1 MYENRINEGIIPQSN
16 IIQFQI
22 STLKATRAICK
33 INTYPKISSGFLI
46 KLFKN
51 EENFFCLMTN
61 EHIITREMVNQR
73 KKITFYYDLESK
85 VKDIYLNSEE
95 RYIKDFT
102 DINID
107 AIVIE
112 ILPKDKVDE
121 EYFLLS
127 NIYYM
132 DKFNELKNKEIT
144 ILQYPLGQN
153 LSFSN
158 GIITDINIYEFT
170 HKASTQEG
178 SSGSPIF
185 LKDNLKVI
193 GIHKQGN
200 MVVFENYGDFIGPVF
215 NFFRNGLK
223 HQMLLDN
230 NNYNDDTFEF
240 NDSLINNNIIEN
252 DLSVNVIY
260 KEIPFNGYD
269 EILNLFI
276 YENGSYYINY
286 ELEPGKSRLKEI
298 LEYLRK
304 QYEICD
310 KAGPV
315 ASDSDFDPQ
324 SWKKFYPTE
333 DPFFNFDKGFVVHF
347 GIKIKHPSEPEKLS
361 IYEGDVN
368 LKRERHGFG
377 RLTTIKS
384 VYLGEWR
391 NGSFTGWG
399 RETRRSGKIYEGK
412 FIDGFIQGKGILK
425 NDKGVTFVGDFL
437 NSKRH
442 GKGILDTSK
451 VHYEGDFKNDKL
463 CGKGKINF
471 KPEGHSYEGE
481 FDNNEINGFGTFKWK
496 NGDSYIGFMRIGK
509 MHGNGKY
516 FFNNGLVYEGKY
528 NNGVKEG
535 KGKVYRIKK

>member
-1 MYENRINEGIIPQSN
+1 M
-16 IIQFQI
+16 
-22 STLKATRAICK
+22 
-33 INTYPKISSGFLI
+33 
-46 KLFKN
+46 
-51 EENFFCLMTN
+51 
-61 EHIITREMVNQR
+61 
-73 KKITFYYDLESK
+73 
-85 VKDIYLNSEE
+85 
-95 RYIKDFT
+95 
-102 DINID
+102 
-107 AIVIE
+107 
-112 ILPKDKVDE
+112 
-121 EYFLLS
+121 
-127 NIYYM
+127 
-132 DKFNELKNKEIT
+132 
-144 ILQYPLGQN
+144 
-153 LSFSN
+153 
-158 GIITDINIYEFT
+158 
-170 HKASTQEG
+170 
-178 SSGSPIF
+178 
-185 LKDNLKVI
+185 
-193 GIHKQGN
+193 
-200 MVVFENYGDFIGPVF
+200 
-215 NFFRNGLK
+215 
-223 HQMLLDN
+223 
-230 NNYNDDTFEF
+230 
-240 NDSLINNNIIEN
+240 
-252 DLSVNVIY
+252 NVIY

-324 SWKKFYPTE
+324 GWKKFYPTE

-347 GIKIKHPSEPEKLS
+347 GIKIRHPSESEKLS